1 MANLKTIV
9 KDLSLKVMNAHIN
22 LDKDISGGYVSDLMS
37 DVLANSEKGD
47 IWVTLQ
53 THQNIAAVATLKELA
68 GVILVNSRKP
78 EEGTL
83 EKAEKEALPI
93 MVTEMS
99 AFEIVGKLYKL
110 GIRGSTHKC

>member
-1 MANLKTIV
+1 MLGLTLKTIV
-9 KDLSLKVMNAHIN
+9 KDLNLKVMNATVN

-37 DVLANSEKGD
+37 DVLANSKKGN

-53 THQNIAAVATLKELA
+53 THQNIVAVATLKELA
-68 GVILVNSRKP
+68 GIILVNSRKP
-78 EEGTL
+78 EKDTL
-83 EKAEKEALPI
+83 EKAEREGLPI

-110 GIRGSTHKC
+110 GIRGK